1 MEQVRCSCGLLVPWR
16 TQDGWLG
23 RRFLSA
29 RAGVQWD
36 LACAPCQD
44 CSSSWSYCLTSAR
57 QFEGALCKFMW
68 FKWRKLN
75 FSLKILKKI
84 WLVLQWVFYVGY
96 ILYKVSL
103 IQYFCISLLFSEN
116 VLQYSACAFLKG
128 FGRWKREATTLLSSY
143 TKYTVGRKK
152 QINTIFIYSGIL
164 DKGFLCFSANIS
176 SSWPLWSILAPK
188 FLKADTET
196 LLCNC
201 SARVWTCCDSGYTAM
216 KKGTHPRGESYFAFN
231 RDGKRD

>member
-1 MEQVRCSCGLLVPWR
+1 MAGWAGDFSLLGQGCSEILPVLPARTVPPPGPTAWQVQGNLRELYAS
-16 TQDGWLG
+16 
-23 RRFLSA
+23 
-29 RAGVQWD
+29 
-36 LACAPCQD
+36 
-44 CSSSWSYCLTSAR
+44 
-57 QFEGALCKFMW
+57 LCDSNEE
-68 FKWRKLN
+68 N

-176 SSWPLWSILAPK
+176 SSWPLWSILALK